1 MDLRQLQQSL
11 KNPKR
16 PPIERW
22 NPPFCGPIPL
32 EIAANGEWLYQGSP
46 ITREALVKLFASVLC
61 YQNNE
66 YFLVTPA
73 EKVQIQ
79 VADLPFLITAWQ
91 HEISAQQ
98 PVLLVTTNLG
108 ERFYVG
114 SEHPLVQVGG
124 LPAIQV
130 RDGLLA
136 RVHRNVYY
144 QWAELAEPAQGNEA
158 PGYYLPSAGQ
168 RFLFAR

>member
-11 KNPKR
+11 NNPKR

-22 NPPFCGPIPL
+22 NPPFCGAIPL
-32 EIAANGEWLYQGSP
+32 EIAATGEWLYQGSA

-61 YQNNE
+61 CQNGE

-79 VADLPFLITAWQ
+79 VADLPFLITEWQ
-91 HEISAQQ
+91 QETRAGQ

-114 SEHPLVQVGG
+114 DEHPLVQVGE
-124 LPAIQV
+124 LPAIQL

-144 QWAELAEPAQGNEA
+144 QWAELAEPAQAHEA
-158 PGYYLPSAGQ
+158 PGYYLQSAGR
-168 RFLFAR
+168 RFLFAH